1 MYINDGP
8 YKFLSQYSLQNYSMF
23 FLLVFLVSFKYGLC
37 NCNSILYIQQQ
48 ITAVVILSSN
58 YNNLGTMEY
67 NRTKE
72 AANML

>member
-1 MYINDGP
+1 MDHTS
-8 YKFLSQYSLQNYSMF
+8 FCLSIHYRIIPCSSC
-23 FLLVFLVSFKYGLC
+23 LC
-37 NCNSILYIQQQ
+37 FWYLSNMVYVIVIVLYIQQQ

-72 AANML
+72 ASNML